1 MRALRSGM
9 ALIALASAFSAMVAC
24 HAVAPTPVIETVSR
38 EGRPTAAVIDG
49 DAGTTQSPAITLPPQ
64 PTVMPTEEL
73 PPEVEPNTVA
83 TIPLPAATTPNP
95 ARRFLPEGESNT
107 ATTNP
112 LPAATIPNP
121 AREPLNGSTILV
133 NTRRVQV
140 VPKEAEVELLLS
152 AQSDKFQLGPPLD
165 YPFYRILY
173 NDEVAEM
180 SATTGQVKVG
190 TAHVELFW
198 FLLDEMGDE
207 EFITIDRVS
216 YEEQWGPIRADKIRF
231 RALAY
236 TSSDSIPTPTPGPN
250 YAALLKE
257 VHLPKEIDVTH
268 VFLHYGFVWPPGT
281 APDDPYIYNAF
292 WSGPVYR
299 ITYKGE
305 RVWVAEWTGHFLVG
319 EEQQDLFW
327 FLFEQLGNER
337 ALIIPSESYEE
348 WWGEEARDRW
358 DDRATP
364 RPTIPI
370 SGTPTP
376 APLPPGTA
384 PPGVPPQR
392 PPPGTRP

>member
-107 ATTNP
+107 ATTYH
-112 LPAATIPNP
+112 LPAATTPTP
-121 AREPLNGSTILV
+121 AREPLNGNTILV
-133 NTRRVQV
+133 NTRRALF
-140 VPKEAEVELLLS
+140 VPAEAKVELMLS
-152 AQSDKFQLGPPLD
+152 GHSGDFPLGTPLD
-165 YPFYRILY
+165 YPFYKIYY

-190 TAHVELFW
+190 VDHVELFW
-198 FLLDEMGDE
+198 FFLDEMGDE
-207 EFITIDRVS
+207 EFITIDNVS
-216 YEEQWGPIRADKIRF
+216 YEEQWGPIRAKLIGL
-231 RALAY
+231 RALNSG
-236 TSSDSIPTPTPGPN
+236 SSDSTATPTPGPN

-358 DDRATP
+358 NDRATP
-364 RPTIPI
+364 RPTIPV
-370 SGTPTP
+370 SGTPTLVPP
-376 APLPPGTA
+376 APGFATPP
-384 PPGVPPQR
+384 PPQR